1 LNPEIPLFL
10 MRVGYTKLLAL
21 RNRRYGRWSEAL
33 YLAMVYLNQFF
44 AGLAF
49 FNQMSL
55 ECLLYW
61 TLTITMVMLSALL
74 WTPALGAIL
83 LVLVSGQNSRLIRI
97 VANLFSLA
105 ALLMA
110 CLLLAQFDV
119 SDTALQFSEF
129 YPLNPKLG
137 SAYALGV
144 DGLSMP
150 MLVLATLLTCISLL
164 ASFSLSDSIK
174 GYHISIL
181 LLEFGM
187 LGVFMA
193 QDWALFYIFW
203 EVTLIPLFF
212 LIDRWGGKRRHA
224 ASLNFVLYTMGGS
237 VFMLLSLLAISQYD
251 LENQG
256 SLMASMGQ
264 AAQNMPVVEQVLVL
278 LGFLIGFGVKMPI
291 FPLHGWLP
299 LAHVEAPSPIS
310 ILLSGILLKMGAY
323 GLLRCV
329 VMLPVAAKLIQP
341 LLVFLALFGM
351 IYGGLLAW
359 RQRDLKAMVAY
370 SSLSHMGV
378 VLLGIA
384 ALNQT
389 GFTGAILQMTAH
401 GLIAG
406 ALFLLVGLL
415 YERTHTRNIQDYS
428 SLVQV
433 MPRFATLTTLTLLA
447 AMGLPGSVGFIAE
460 LHTLIGGF
468 QQWGGL
474 MVFFSLSILISAAY
488 AMRTIG
494 LLFTGPVKPQ
504 MRDIADLKSLE
515 LMASGVLVGG
525 IVLFGLLP
533 APLID
538 LSTATVGKML
548 AVMGER
554 LP

>member
-1 LNPEIPLFL
+1 MAFL
-10 MRVGYTKLLAL
+10 ST
-21 RNRRYGRWSEAL
+21 
-33 YLAMVYLNQFF
+33 
-44 AGLAF
+44 
-49 FNQMSL
+49 
-55 ECLLYW
+55 
-61 TLTITMVMLSALL
+61 LL
-74 WTPALGAIL
+74 WTPALGALL
-83 LVLVSGQNSRLIRI
+83 LVLVPGQRAGTIRLVGNLCSGL
-97 VANLFSLA
+97 ALFLA
-105 ALLMA
+105 
-110 CLLLAQFDV
+110 CVLLAGFDAADSAMQFG
-119 SDTALQFSEF
+119 EY

-150 MLVLATLLTCISLL
+150 LLVLATLLSCVALL
-164 ASFSLSDSIK
+164 ASQSIGGSIK
-174 GYHISIL
+174 GYFISVL

-203 EVTLIPLFF
+203 EVTLIPLYF

-237 VFMLLSLLAISQYD
+237 IFMLLSLLAISQYD
-251 LENQG
+251 LESQG
-256 SLMASMGQ
+256 SLMVNMGQ
-264 AAQNMPVVEQVLVL
+264 AAQNMPVIEQVLVL

-323 GLLRCV
+323 GLLRCF
-329 VMLPVAAKLIQP
+329 VMLPVAAQLLQP

-351 IYGGLLAW
+351 LYGGLLAW
-359 RQRDLKAMVAY
+359 RQRDLKAMIAY

-378 VLLGIA
+378 VLLGMA

-406 ALFLLVGLL
+406 ALFLLIGLL
-415 YERTHTRNIQDYS
+415 YERTHTRNIEDYS
-428 SLVQV
+428 SLVTV
-433 MPRFATLTTLTLLA
+433 MPRFAAFATLTLLA
-447 AMGLPGSVGFIAE
+447 AMGLPGSVGFVAE
-460 LHTLIGGF
+460 LHTVVGGF

-494 LLFTGPVKPQ
+494 LLFTGPVKPE
-504 MRDIADLKSLE
+504 MRHIADLKPLE
-515 LMASGVLVGG
+515 LMSSGILVAG

-533 APLID
+533 APLIE

-548 AVMGER
+548 TTIGER

>member
-1 LNPEIPLFL
+1 MPI
-10 MRVGYTKLLAL
+10 
-21 RNRRYGRWSEAL
+21 
-33 YLAMVYLNQFF
+33 
-44 AGLAF
+44 
-49 FNQMSL
+49 
-55 ECLLYW
+55 
-61 TLTITMVMLSALL
+61 LSALL
-74 WTPALGAIL
+74 WTPALG
-83 LVLVSGQNSRLIRI
+83 V
-97 VANLFSLA
+97 
-105 ALLMA
+105 
-110 CLLLAQFDV
+110 LLLAAVSGHQTGLIRLISNLMALSAFLLACGILVGFD
-119 SDTALQFSEF
+119 SADSRMQFSEF

-150 MLVLATLLTCISLL
+150 MLVLATLLSSIALL
-164 ASFSLSDSIK
+164 ASFSITEAVK
-174 GYHISIL
+174 GYHICVL

-203 EVTLIPLFF
+203 EVTLIPLYF

-251 LENQG
+251 LEHQG

-264 AAQNMPVVEQVLVL
+264 AAQSMPEFEQVLVL
-278 LGFLIGFGVKMPI
+278 LGFLLGFGVKMPI

-323 GLLRCV
+323 GLLRSV
-329 VMLPVAAKLIQP
+329 VMLPVAAKVLQP
-341 LLVFLALFGM
+341 VLVFLALFGM
-351 IYGGLLAW
+351 VYGGLLAW

-384 ALNQT
+384 TLNHS
-389 GFTGAILQMTAH
+389 GFSGAILQMLAH
-401 GLIAG
+401 GLLAG
-406 ALFLLVGLL
+406 ALFLLIGLL
-415 YERTHTRNIQDYS
+415 YERTHTRNLQDYS
-428 SLVQV
+428 SLVNT
-433 MPRFATLTTLTLLA
+433 MPRFAAFMTLTLLA

-494 LLFTGPVKPQ
+494 MLFTGPVKPRMQ
-504 MRDIADLKSLE
+504 SIADLKPIE
-515 LMASGVLVGG
+515 LLMSGVLVSG

-533 APLID
+533 APLIQ
-538 LSTATVGKML
+538 LSAETVNRML
-548 AVMGER
+548 RVIAER